1 MNSRFESFSA
11 ACARFTGRPAM
22 LGIALLLA
30 AVAAFAWAHGNERL
44 MWAASLT
51 LNAVV
56 LILLPILQATQK
68 RDDAALHAKLDELI
82 KTDAAARDA
91 LIGLEGR
98 SEEEIELLRR
108 EAGEPGSGEEQQTS

>member
-22 LGIALLLA
+22 LAIAVLLA
-30 AVAAFAWAHGNERL
+30 ALAAFAWTHGNERL

-82 KTDAAARDA
+82 KTDAAARNA
-91 LIGLEGR
+91 LIGLEKR
-98 SEEEIELLRR
+98 SQDEIEELRTD
-108 EAGEPGSGEEQQTS
+108 EEQSALP